1 MKNQVRK
8 CFHLQSQT
16 MRYVGQVGFMK
27 MDAGEIRRIK
37 KSAFAAGSKPRV

>member
-1 MKNQVRK
+1 MKNRVRK

-27 MDAGEIRRIK
+27 MDAGDIRCIK
-37 KSAFAAGSKPRV
+37 ESAFAAVAKDI